1 MALRFYLDEN
11 LPVEI
16 ARQLRSRGIDA
27 VTVRD
32 LGQLG
37 DDDLNHLHRAT
48 ALNRVLCTYDTDF
61 IRLAVAGTPH
71 AGIVL
76 GHPEQ
81 HHIGPWVAFLELMDA
96 IVSGEEMRNRV
107 EYL

>member
-16 ARQLRSRGIDA
+16 GRQLRSRNIDA

-32 LGQLG
+32 LGRLG
-37 DDDLNHLHRAT
+37 DADLNHLNRAT
-48 ALNRVLCTYDTDF
+48 ALGRVLCTFDTDF
-61 IRLAVAGTPH
+61 IRLALAGTPH

-81 HHIGPWVAFLELMDA
+81 HHIGSWVTFLELMDA
-96 IVSGEEMRNRV
+96 VVSSEEMRNRV
-107 EYL
+107 KYL